1 MLFKSNHIFFR
12 ILLIHIFIILILFIF
27 SGLKGC
33 FKSKNTNEI
42 TTFVEFHSSEYTAAK
57 EIEQGSESEENVEN
71 QSISK
76 KPKWTP
82 TPVNQIKKGKVVN
95 VSQPNIS
102 NNQNEIKN
110 VIRNLDSFNNTSDDN
125 ATYLNLVQ
133 SFLFNKWNPPSPQG
147 FIKSPI
153 IKLFID
159 KQGKILK
166 RVNIVLSQDSSYNE
180 SVLSLVGSL
189 DYLPKPPNNYKYNY
203 VEITFSPENN

>member
-1 MLFKSNHIFFR
+1 MIFRSNHVFFR

-27 SGLKGC
+27 SGLKSC
-33 FKSKNTNEI
+33 INSNKTKEI
-42 TTFVEFHSSEYTAAK
+42 TTFVEFHNSNQTVTK
-57 EIEQGSESEENVEN
+57 EIEQVREKKKDIEKEAILN
-71 QSISK
+71 

-82 TPVNQIKKGKVVN
+82 TPVNQIKKGKVVTAP
-95 VSQPNIS
+95 QPNIS
-102 NNQNEIKN
+102 NNQKEIKK
-110 VIRNLDSFNNTSDDN
+110 VIRDLDSFNNEADDN
-125 ATYLNLVQ
+125 AAYLNLVQ
-133 SFLFNKWNPPSPQG
+133 SFLFKKWNPPSPQG

-166 RVNIVLSQDSSYNE
+166 RVNIVLSQNSSYNE

-203 VEITFSPENN
+203 VEIKFSPEKN